1 MDSSRRPRLG
11 NVSATPVRASRTSE
25 TSSGPPQAAP
35 SASAASTAL
44 PLSAPLAGPDA
55 QPWPH
60 PRSLGIPLAESS
72 SSAAEAGLPSA
83 EGTGGGQ
90 GHGAPVPAAN
100 SLAFDPLDGGG
111 ASASSVKRLAAQF
124 GEKQANKRTGGGLE
138 RLQSQSSRAAPA
150 RSGSF
155 TTGVSASTRASSST
169 PSTASPATQLAPARP
184 APAVPQPPP
193 ALPNASPVTPG
204 AGRVQLSP
212 AGPPGPSLSPE
223 PSFNAT
229 GTDSGGSSRMQALT
243 AALVPVITAAADV
256 AASASVAGAVR
267 CVYWCTYLLTSAV
280 WWTTAWVVTATAA
293 TAWCAAL
300 IFGAASLA
308 TDAVAG
314 AGAAWKGGWSSAH
327 VVDSAEDSG
336 SDAEYNSAA
345 DSPQK
350 RGAALHAG
358 ADSSSSS
365 ALTRLQSL
373 NLEVLREAARKSL
386 RSRGSPQATT
396 RKTGL
401 MALASPSS
409 SKAATHAAAAG
420 AQAAAALRAA
430 ATEACPSALHS
441 GAFLMGM
448 LLSLVRGGSDEEAME

>member
-1 MDSSRRPRLG
+1 MQ
-11 NVSATPVRASRTSE
+11 E
-25 TSSGPPQAAP
+25 
-35 SASAASTAL
+35 
-44 PLSAPLAGPDA
+44 LA
-55 QPWPH
+55 
-60 PRSLGIPLAESS
+60 
-72 SSAAEAGLPSA
+72 
-83 EGTGGGQ
+83 
-90 GHGAPVPAAN
+90 
-100 SLAFDPLDGGG
+100 
-111 ASASSVKRLAAQF
+111 
-124 GEKQANKRTGGGLE
+124 
-138 RLQSQSSRAAPA
+138 
-150 RSGSF
+150 
-155 TTGVSASTRASSST
+155 
-169 PSTASPATQLAPARP
+169 
-184 APAVPQPPP
+184 
-193 ALPNASPVTPG
+193 
-204 AGRVQLSP
+204 
-212 AGPPGPSLSPE
+212 
-223 PSFNAT
+223 
-229 GTDSGGSSRMQALT
+229 

-256 AASASVAGAVR
+256 AASASVSGAVR

-280 WWTTAWVVTATAA
+280 WWATAWVVTATAA

-314 AGAAWKGGWSSAH
+314 AVAAWKGRWSSAH
-327 VVDSAEDSG
+327 FVDSAEDSG

-345 DSPQK
+345 DSPEK
-350 RGAALHAG
+350 RGTALHAG
-358 ADSSSSS
+358 ADSGSSS

-386 RSRGSPQATT
+386 RNRGSPQTT

-448 LLSLVRGGSDEEAME
+448 LLSLVRGGSDEEPME